1 MARPAP
7 HRLRK
12 GSGKPAHPRIE
23 ETPEPMAD
31 DPEQTVATRGAAGAV
46 TADDPEQTS
55 VSSGPVPAA
64 PLPAGPAGLARK
76 SAFFS
81 HLFLR
86 RKEAPDNAHLLGEIP
101 LFDMLSAKELKLL
114 AAMVHERSYGI
125 GELICEQGT
134 PGAAMYVVK
143 RGVVELFRQD
153 SQGRQLRR
161 LGLLEAGSFFGE
173 GALLEGTVRFM
184 SARALEPVE
193 ALVFFR
199 ADLESI
205 VARMP
210 VTGTK
215 ILRKLAWVISRMME
229 SAIEE
234 LYREEEG

>member
-1 MARPAP
+1 
-7 HRLRK
+7 
-12 GSGKPAHPRIE
+12 
-23 ETPEPMAD
+23 MAD
-31 DPEQTVATRGAAGAV
+31 DPEQTAASLPAGTV

-55 VSSGPVPAA
+55 GSAGTVLVPSAAVVPAK
-64 PLPAGPAGLARK
+64 PARK

-86 RKEAPDNAHLLGEIP
+86 RTEAPDNAHILGEIP

-114 AAMVHERSYGI
+114 AAMVHERSYRV

-143 RGVVELFRQD
+143 KGVVELFRQD
-153 SQGRQLRR
+153 SQGRQIRR

-184 SARALEPVE
+184 SARALEPAE

-234 LYREEEG
+234 LYREEEA

>member
-1 MARPAP
+1 
-7 HRLRK
+7 
-12 GSGKPAHPRIE
+12 
-23 ETPEPMAD
+23 MAD
-31 DPEQTVATRGAAGAV
+31 DPEQTAASRAAGTV

-55 VSSGPVPAA
+55 GSAGTVLVPSAPAVPVKPV
-64 PLPAGPAGLARK
+64 RK

-86 RKEAPDNAHLLGEIP
+86 RAEAPDNAHILGEIP

-114 AAMVHERSYGI
+114 AAMVHERSYRV
-125 GELICEQGT
+125 GEMICEQGT

-143 RGVVELFRQD
+143 KGVVELFRQD
-153 SQGRQLRR
+153 SQGRQIRR

-184 SARALEPVE
+184 SARALEPTE

>member
-1 MARPAP
+1 
-7 HRLRK
+7 
-12 GSGKPAHPRIE
+12 
-23 ETPEPMAD
+23 MAD
-31 DPEQTVATRGAAGAV
+31 DPEQTAATHGTAGSV

-55 VSSGPVPAA
+55 TAASAGALLTAPTPVA
-64 PLPAGPAGLARK
+64 PTRTARK
-76 SAFFS
+76 AAFFG

-101 LFDMLSAKELKLL
+101 LFDMLSAKELRLL
-114 AAMVHERSYGI
+114 AAMVHERSYGV
-125 GELICEQGT
+125 GEMICEQGT
-134 PGAAMYVVK
+134 PGAAMYIVK
-143 RGVVELFRQD
+143 KGVVELFRQD

-205 VARMP
+205 VSRMP